1 MKYRDGFTELWEA
14 IIEFE
19 KMFDESGIGVLMTL
33 EQVEILRYR
42 K

>member
-1 MKYRDGFTELWEA
+1 MQEKVISYNVHINT
-14 IIEFE
+14 E